1 MQTKT
6 KENEVL
12 KQHLANAENRLEK
25 VLIEM
30 NIEEKLNK
38 YELQMNILVEE
49 NEKMRKINEG
59 VDK

>member
-1 MQTKT
+1 
-6 KENEVL
+6 
-12 KQHLANAENRLEK
+12 
-25 VLIEM
+25 M